1 MPLFGQLNLQSVV
14 SRLPEMRDFEAAA
27 WELPGADI
35 LQLAFEVGQEAA
47 DAVLPR
53 AMHPSVPRYV
63 TCVVSH
69 FPHTPVGPFHL
80 AQLRLMGRA
89 GVHPRGYVLQ
99 AYTDAPAATDALRQR
114 WGFPAQTADAVSLR
128 THYDRV
134 FATVVQGGK
143 TLLDVALSHSETV
156 SGSDIQ
162 YISSVH
168 LARVT
173 AIAQPG
179 PRLVQVDPRYTLHQA
194 ERGRPVLNYLDEAAW
209 RCPGLTVVHTMIGSF
224 TSVDTDLPQIRF
236 VMDPEMPVLQG
247 TTRVHE

>member
-1 MPLFGQLNLQSVV
+1 MPLFGQLNLQSVL
-14 SRLPEMRDFEAAA
+14 SRLPEMRDFEAEP

-35 LQLAFEVGQEAA
+35 LHLAFEVGQEAA
-47 DAVLPR
+47 DAILPR

-63 TCVVSH
+63 TCVISH
-69 FPHTPVGPFHL
+69 FPQTPAGPFYL

-99 AYTDAPAATDALRQR
+99 AYTNTPAATEALRQR
-114 WGFPAQTADAVSLR
+114 WGFPADTADEVTLR

-134 FATVVQGGK
+134 FATVVKGGR
-143 TLLDVALSHSETV
+143 TVLDVALSHSETV

-173 AIAQPG
+173 GIDTPG
-179 PRLVQVDPRYTLHQA
+179 PRLVQVDPRYTLHKA
-194 ERGRPVLNYLDEAAW
+194 ERGRPVLNHLDEAAW
-209 RCPGLTVVHTMIGSF
+209 HCPGFTVVNTVIGSF
-224 TSVDTDLPQIRF
+224 TTVDTDLPQIRF
-236 VMDPEMPVLQG
+236 VMDPEIPVVQG
-247 TTRVHE
+247 TMRVH